1 MKIRFCKWTCL
12 LVLMPPLLLL
22 ALENGDVDKGK
33 EVYRRCAPCHGDS
46 GEGNEAIGK
55 MFGVKMPELGSKEVQ
70 SLDDAAIRKII
81 LEGKGKMK
89 PVNLSDPETENVIA
103 FLRSLKK

>member
-1 MKIRFCKWTCL
+1 MKIRFCKWACL
-12 LVLMPPLLLL
+12 LVLMSPLLLL

-33 EVYRRCAPCHGDS
+33 DVYRRCSPCHGDS

-70 SLDDAAIRKII
+70 SLDDSAIGKII

-89 PVNLSDPETENVIA
+89 PVKLSDQETENVIA